1 MDEIRKKE
9 KRISRVED
17 KDEAR
22 KKIDKIYSRPR
33 ISLPKFEGFLTNGKT
48 NAFPRNID
56 VKNSINQKKVRKI
69 IRILIVLL
77 IAFLVVEITLQA
89 IEPIIDMQCVTM
101 AKSIA
106 TKISNEQATV
116 VMANYKYD
124 DLMKITKDEEGNIKL
139 ISSNMITINKII
151 SDIPIQIQNE
161 LEKVENNKFYIKL
174 GSFTGSKL
182 LAGRGPDVEI
192 KMPVIGNI
200 ETDLKSEFSE
210 AGINQTLHRIF
221 LEVKCHVTILTP
233 FHSIDEE
240 IVNQVLLAEGVII
253 GNIPS
258 TYYNLEGLTQDNFV
272 DVIE

>member
-1 MDEIRKKE
+1 MDESRKKE
-9 KRISRVED
+9 KEISRVEK
-17 KDEAR
+17 KDETI

-33 ISLPKFEGFLTNGKT
+33 ISLP
-48 NAFPRNID
+48 
-56 VKNSINQKKVRKI
+56 
-69 IRILIVLL
+69 ILIVLF
-77 IAFLVVEITLQA
+77 IAFLVVEVTLQA

-106 TKISNEQATV
+106 TKISNEQATI

-151 SDIPIQIQNE
+151 SDIPIRIQNE

-192 KMPVIGNI
+192 KMSVIGNI

-240 IVNQVLLAEGVII
+240 IVNQVLLAEGVIV

-258 TYYNLEGLTQDNFV
+258 TYYNLEGLTKDNFV